1 MKLWPKMRLD
11 ECCKVVSGGTPKT
24 NVPSYWNGDI
34 RWATPADLSGL
45 DSKYINDT
53 PRRITTDGLRS
64 CSATVLPVNSVLL
77 SSRAPIGHVAINTTP
92 MATNQGF
99 KSLIPHP
106 DLVDSSYLYYWL
118 RANKGY
124 LESLGTGATFKEVSK
139 AVVSKIEIPLPS
151 IQEQRQIAEMLDRAH
166 ELRAKRRQ
174 TIALLDD
181 IAQSIF
187 LDMFGDPASNL
198 RNWDVVPLGEI
209 SSVQGGLQVT
219 SKRNSLPIEVAY
231 LRVANVY
238 RNHLN
243 LEEIKTMRVTER
255 ELARTALEKGDLLV
269 VEGHGNPQEIGRV
282 AQWDSSI
289 VPCVHQNHL
298 IRVRLDECARPAY
311 ILALLNSIGG
321 RRHLLRS
328 ASTTSGLNTIST
340 ADVKATPIML
350 PPQALQDEYVRRAEQ
365 VNQARAAMCASL
377 QELDELFLSLQ
388 ARAFRG
394 KL

>member
-1 MKLWPKMRLD
+1 MIATARLD
-11 ECCKVVSGGTPKT
+11 EVAALNPRLKVRPSDNTIVSFLGMADVGTDGSTTEGNDRPFREVAKGYTYFERGDVLVAKITPCFENGKIAQARTRHMQAAGSTEFHVVRPNSEVLEGRYLHYYLRQSLIRIEGERRMTGSGGQRR
-24 NVPSYWNGDI
+24 VPESYLAQLQI
-34 RWATPADLSGL
+34 PVPP
-45 DSKYINDT
+45 IEEQ
-53 PRRITTDGLRS
+53 RRI
-64 CSATVLPVNSVLL
+64 AKVLDQ
-77 SSRAPIGHVAINTTP
+77 A
-92 MATNQGF
+92 
-99 KSLIPHP
+99 
-106 DLVDSSYLYYWL
+106 D
-118 RANKGY
+118 
-124 LESLGTGATFKEVSK
+124 
-139 AVVSKIEIPLPS
+139 
-151 IQEQRQIAEMLDRAH
+151 

-350 PPQALQDEYVRRAEQ
+350 PPQALQDEFVRSAEQ
-365 VNQARAAMCASL
+365 VNQARAAMRASL
-377 QELDELFLSLQ
+377 QELDELFLSLE